1 MGKRYKN
8 MKEKTVKKKTN
19 FDLDLDLEDLED
31 IIKKDYKTNDKDNKK
46 ITGNILEDKD
56 IKVLM
61 DDYDKKL
68 DIELEKEVEK
78 EFKPKIDLKDVKRAD
93 LLLKI
98 DPLIT
103 SV

>member
-1 MGKRYKN
+1 M
-8 MKEKTVKKKTN
+8 
-19 FDLDLDLEDLED
+19 EDLED

-56 IKVLM
+56 IKILM

-78 EFKPKIDLKDVKRAD
+78 EFKPKIDLKDVKRAESPT
-93 LLLKI
+93 I
-98 DPLIT
+98 IICLIFNFL
-103 SV
+103 SI